1 MPSRSQPKT
10 APVEPPAGMS
20 PEESGFLE
28 NAALEVLEPLCAVFR
43 RKIKSEGLKY
53 TPERAQVLDSVVRQE
68 GTFDVDLIITQVR
81 KTGIRVSK
89 ATVYRT
95 MKLLQEAGII
105 QRVLFDGEI
114 AHYQLVYGQTNQ
126 QMLIDVERGSSK
138 DVQIPQLIGL
148 CRQVAKLH
156 GYDLKSVRL
165 QLFATRI
172 DDTTAPSR
180 A

>member
-1 MPSRSQPKT
+1 MDGAT
-10 APVEPPAGMS
+10 
-20 PEESGFLE
+20 
-28 NAALEVLEPLCAVFR
+28 LEVLEPLCAVFR

-95 MKLLQEAGII
+95 MKLLQDAGII

-126 QMLIDVERGSSK
+126 QLLIDVERGNSQE
-138 DVQIPQLIGL
+138 VQIPQLINL
-148 CRQVAKLH
+148 CRQVAQQH
-156 GYDLKSVRL
+156 GYLLKGVRL
-165 QLFATRI
+165 QIFATKN
-172 DDTTAPSR
+172 TAPSTTL
-180 A
+180 